1 MEDATSSF
9 RHHENSLC
17 HKEAVEKLLIL
28 PATTTDVGELLSSTL
43 AKQKADNRHCLMKV
57 ITSLQYLARQG
68 CSIRGHDEK
77 EGNLFQLVVLQS
89 KDDVK
94 VDHYIES

>member
-1 MEDATSSF
+1 
-9 RHHENSLC
+9 
-17 HKEAVEKLLIL
+17 
-28 PATTTDVGELLSSTL
+28 
-43 AKQKADNRHCLMKV
+43 MKV